1 MPPNLVGYPR
11 HMSHVRAA
19 TADDLPGILEIYNH
33 VVRNST
39 ATADL
44 EPQTPEARRRWF
56 DEHADAG
63 LPVWVAELDG
73 RVLGFAA
80 LNRHRERPGY
90 RFTVENSV
98 YVAAEARGRG
108 VGRALLEE
116 TVAGARRLGLHTILA
131 GVAGDNAASLALH
144 ARFGF
149 VEVARFREAVLKFDR
164 WIDVIYLQLLL

>member
-1 MPPNLVGYPR
+1 MPVPVVGYLR
-11 HMSHVRAA
+11 CMSNVRAA

-33 VVRNST
+33 VVLHST

-44 EPQTPEARRRWF
+44 EPLTLEARRRWF
-56 DEHADAG
+56 DDHAAAG
-63 LPVWVAELDG
+63 LPIWVAELDG
-73 RVLGFAA
+73 RVAGFAA

-98 YVAAEARGRG
+98 YVAEASRGRG

-116 TVAGARRLGLHTILA
+116 TVRKARELGLHTILA
-131 GVAGDNAASLALH
+131 GISGDNAASLALH

-149 VEVARFREAVLKFDR
+149 VEAARFKEAVYKFNH

>member
-1 MPPNLVGYPR
+1 MLY
-11 HMSHVRAA
+11 VRPA
-19 TADDLPGILEIYNH
+19 TADDLPSILEIYNH
-33 VVRNST
+33 AVLHST

-44 EPQTPEARRRWF
+44 VPQTLEARRRWF
-56 DEHADAG
+56 DEHAAAG

-73 RVLGFAA
+73 RVAGFAA
-80 LNRHRERPGY
+80 LNSHRERPGY

-98 YVAAEARGRG
+98 YVAADSRGRG

-116 TVAGARRLGLHTILA
+116 TVTGARRLGLHTILA
-131 GVAGDNAASLALH
+131 GISGDNTASLALH

-149 VEVARFREAVLKFDR
+149 AEAARFKEAVYKFNS